1 MHELRKYVSFESV
14 PEMDR
19 AINEALTTFDLKD
32 SERAVLLK
40 LSQYSC
46 KFIGVSYLK
55 TSSLAEALGVSKR
68 TIQRSLKTL
77 VGLGIITRIK
87 QLRAVTGGWGSS
99 ITVINRPESH
109 LDLTL
114 REKALEPEL
123 TSTKEPTREEE
134 TILSKSK
141 KSKALKERKTELDYT
156 YLENSNVPTIFI
168 DAVKPFFDSAKE
180 IYFLWRKSVSAGSR
194 YAPSVLNYDEIAVQ
208 AFKQTVFAHKLSK
221 IKGSF
226 NGYLYGALRN
236 MFVVEQ
242 RRTVE
247 AISWDWLEEK

>member
-1 MHELRKYVSFESV
+1 MNELRKYESFKSVS
-14 PEMDR
+14 EMDK
-19 AINEALTTFDLKD
+19 AINEALVSFELKD

-40 LSQYSC
+40 LAQYSC

-55 TSSLAEALGVSKR
+55 VSSLAEAMGVSKR

-87 QLRAVTGGWGSS
+87 QLRAVSGGWGSS

-114 REKALEPEL
+114 REKVPEPEL
-123 TSTKEPTREEE
+123 TGTEEPTQEDE

-156 YLENSNVPTIFI
+156 YLENSNVPTTFI
-168 DAVKPFFDSAKE
+168 DAVRPFFDSAVE
-180 IYFLWRKSVSAGSR
+180 IYSLWRKSVSAGSR
-194 YAPSVLNYDEIAVQ
+194 YAPDVINYDEIAVQ

-221 IKGSF
+221 IKGNF
-226 NGYLYGALRN
+226 NGYLYGTLRN
-236 MFVVEQ
+236 MLSVEQ
-242 RRTVE
+242 RRAVE
-247 AISWDWLEEK
+247 ATSWDWLEEK